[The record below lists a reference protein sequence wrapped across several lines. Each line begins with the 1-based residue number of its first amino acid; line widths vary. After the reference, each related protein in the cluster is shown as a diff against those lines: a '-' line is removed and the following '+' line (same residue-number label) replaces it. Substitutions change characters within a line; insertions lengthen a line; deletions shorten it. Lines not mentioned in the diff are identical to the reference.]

1 MTRSLVLTADDA
13 GTDPDAD
20 REIAALLAGSP
31 LTAVGVITTE
41 PDGGVEDWVEA
52 GGERDDGPH
61 RDGAD
66 RPASPGQSQRQ
77 CQSESFGE
85 RPGESPGAVR
95 AVGLVARSAPD
106 IAPGVHV
113 VLPTPGP
120 AGGFDDVVDRIA
132 TQVDALMRATA
143 AVGAPPPRRLDS
155 HQGTLYG
162 LQGRSYLGEA
172 IGFCARHGLAFRLPR
187 SLDLYGDG
195 DPVLAT
201 ADVRARHASA
211 VVAAD
216 AAGVRLP
223 EVIAT
228 HRGGD
233 AEARDYVSLRD
244 HYLRLLGRLPEGT
257 SEIFLHPA
265 PDTARLREASATW
278 WRKRTWELRLLG
290 DPVFI
295 REIER
300 EGIDLVSGW

>member
-41 PDGGVEDWVEA
+41 PDDEPD
-52 GGERDDGPH
+52 P
-61 RDGAD
+61 
-66 RPASPGQSQRQ
+66 SPSA
-77 CQSESFGE
+77 
-85 RPGESPGAVR
+85 GESPGAVR

-106 IAPGVHV
+106 VAPGVHV

-132 TQVDALMRATA
+132 TQADALTRATA

-233 AEARDYVSLRD
+233 AEAGDYGLLRD

-265 PDTARLREASATW
+265 PDTARLREVSATW

>member
-20 REIAALLAGSP
+20 REIAALLVGSP

-41 PDGGVEDWVEA
+41 PDDEVQRNDEG
-52 GGERDDGPH
+52 
-61 RDGAD
+61 
-66 RPASPGQSQRQ
+66 RPASSVQSEIQSEIQSQRQ
-77 CQSESFGE
+77 VPSQNPSA
-85 RPGESPGAVR
+85 GALR
-95 AVGLVARSAPD
+95 AVELIARSAPD
-106 IAPGVHV
+106 VAPGVHV

-120 AGGFDDVVDRIA
+120 AGGFDDVVDRITA
-132 TQVDALMRATA
+132 QVDALTRATA
-143 AVGAPPPRRLDS
+143 AVGAPRPRRIDS

-162 LQGRSYLGEA
+162 LQGRSYLGES
-172 IGFCARHGLAFRLPR
+172 IGFCARRGLAFRLPR

-201 ADVRARHASA
+201 ADVQARHATA
-211 VVAAD
+211 VAGAD

-233 AEARDYVSLRD
+233 AEARDYGSLRD

-265 PDTARLREASATW
+265 PDTARLREQSATW

>member
-1 MTRSLVLTADDA
+1 MMRSLVLTADDA

-31 LTAVGVITTE
+31 LTAFGVITV
-41 PDGGVEDWVEA
+41 D
-52 GGERDDGPH
+52 
-61 RDGAD
+61 
-66 RPASPGQSQRQ
+66 Q
-77 CQSESFGE
+77 
-85 RPGESPGAVR
+85 ESPGVAR
-95 AVGLVARSAPD
+95 AVELVARAAPD

-113 VLPTPGP
+113 VLPTPEP
-120 AGGFDDVVDRIA
+120 DGGFDDVVDRIT
-132 TQVDALMRATA
+132 TQADTLARATA
-143 AVGAPPPRRLDS
+143 AVGLPAPDRLDS

-162 LQGRSYLGEA
+162 LLGRSYLPEA
-172 IGFCARHGLAFRLPR
+172 IGVCARRGMALRLPR
-187 SLDLYGDG
+187 GLELYGDD

-201 ADVRARHASA
+201 ASVRARHASA
-211 VVAAD
+211 VAAAD

-223 EVIAT
+223 RVIAT

-233 AEARDYVSLRD
+233 AEARDYATLRD
-244 HYLRLLGRLPEGT
+244 HYLRLLERLPEGA

-265 PDTARLREASATW
+265 PDTARLREVSAGW

-300 EGIDLVSGW
+300 QGIDLVSCW

>member
-31 LTAVGVITTE
+31 LTAFGVITV
-41 PDGGVEDWVEA
+41 D
-52 GGERDDGPH
+52 
-61 RDGAD
+61 
-66 RPASPGQSQRQ
+66 Q
-77 CQSESFGE
+77 
-85 RPGESPGAVR
+85 ESPGVAR
-95 AVGLVARSAPD
+95 AVELVARAAPD

-113 VLPTPGP
+113 VLPTPEP
-120 AGGFDDVVDRIA
+120 DGGFDDVVDRIT
-132 TQVDALMRATA
+132 TQADTLARATA
-143 AVGAPPPRRLDS
+143 AVGLPAPDRLDS

-162 LQGRSYLGEA
+162 LLGRSYLPEA
-172 IGFCARHGLAFRLPR
+172 IAVCARRGMALRLPR
-187 SLDLYGDG
+187 GLELYGDD

-201 ADVRARHASA
+201 ASVRARHASA
-211 VVAAD
+211 VAAAD

-223 EVIAT
+223 RVIAT

-233 AEARDYVSLRD
+233 AEARDYATLRD
-244 HYLRLLGRLPEGT
+244 HYLRLLERLPEGA

-265 PDTARLREASATW
+265 PDTARLREVSAGW

-300 EGIDLVSGW
+300 QGIDLVSCW